1 MKKPFPQVLKGA
13 ATAAGKQDRRVGLGT
28 GPKPKPITMPKMP
41 WDNEKDV
48 DMNDIERFILL
59 NQSMIM
65 TALAQL
71 MDRYSLKKLA
81 DSLDEASIKTVKFIK
96 SFDTSK

>member
-41 WDNEKDV
+41 WDEPAAPQHK
-48 DMNDIERFILL
+48 II
-59 NQSMIM
+59 
-65 TALAQL
+65 
-71 MDRYSLKKLA
+71 KK
-81 DSLDEASIKTVKFIK
+81 T
-96 SFDTSK
+96 